1 MASVLS
7 LNIGVPRPT
16 RHSDTKLTGID
27 KRPVPPGTPISVTI
41 PRGRDVGLAGDAIC
55 DKRHHGGADQA
66 IYAYAREDLDD
77 WARDLGRELAS
88 GVFGENLTTTG
99 IDLTHSRIGDR
110 WRVGDEVVLEV
121 SMPRIPCRTFAGWL
135 DEPRWVKRFTERSVP
150 GTYLRVITP
159 GEIRPGDE
167 ITVIHRPEHDV
178 TVEKAFRAFTA
189 WPELLPDMLVA
200 DALPEKSK
208 AEAARRSLIGETA

>member
-7 LNIGVPRPT
+7 LNIGVRRPT
-16 RHSDTKLTGID
+16 HHSDTKLTGID
-27 KRPVPPGTPISVTI
+27 KRPVAPDIAISVTT

-66 IYAYAREDLDD
+66 IYAYAREDLDA
-77 WARDLGRELAS
+77 WARELGRDLTS

-99 IDLTHSRIGDR
+99 LDVTHSRIGDR
-110 WRVGDEVVLEV
+110 WRVGAEVVLEV
-121 SMPRIPCRTFAGWL
+121 SMPRIPCRTFAEWL
-135 DEPRWVKRFTERSVP
+135 GEPRWVKRFTERSVP

-159 GEIRPGDE
+159 GQIRPGDE
-167 ITVIHRPEHDV
+167 ITVIHRPDHEV

-189 WPELLPDMLVA
+189 WPELLPEMLVA

-208 AEAARRSLIGETA
+208 AEAARRAEISETV